1 MQITH
6 SVIKRKS
13 NFVILTT
20 FQNQIGIKK
29 AQSNSKK
36 RGV

>member
-20 FQNQIGIKK
+20 FQNKIGIKK